1 MNVSSKERWQPA
13 MPRLSA
19 HEMAALM
26 LLCYAPVEAG
36 AEDPDMTALRDAGL
50 AELLERESG
59 KPTISI
65 THKGNEVLRMLST
78 RITQQDQPGRLAIA
92 DVS

>member
-1 MNVSSKERWQPA
+1 MNVSIKERWQLA

-26 LLCYAPVEAG
+26 LLRYAPVEAG
-36 AEDPDMTALRDAGL
+36 TEDPDMTALREAGL
-50 AELLERESG
+50 AELLGRESG
-59 KPTISI
+59 RPTIWI
-65 THKGNEVLRMLST
+65 TRKGSEVLRILGMLVACGNF
-78 RITQQDQPGRLAIA
+78 PERLATA